1 MLANPAQLDNHS
13 LTEDAQHQ
21 DHNANAIKNT
31 TKLPT
36 DVLTVQ
42 MVNSPETQLVLT
54 VDKIKD
60 VKSITNNAML
70 EDKFNSDK
78 TNASDAKLA
87 HKDKTLL
94 ETNAKFQDQLAHVIN
109 NTTPPLT
116 DVTTVVLD
124 NFQETDSVFK
134 TEDAKLTLNN
144 VTLMVR
150 FNLDNNNASLAKPVL
165 D

>member
-1 MLANPAQLDNHS
+1 
-13 LTEDAQHQ
+13 
-21 DHNANAIKNT
+21 
-31 TKLPT
+31 
-36 DVLTVQ
+36 

-87 HKDKTLL
+87 QLDKTLL
-94 ETNAKFQDQLAHVIN
+94 ETNAKFQDQLAHFIN

-116 DVTTVVLD
+116 DVITVVLD

-144 VTLMVR
+144 VTLMVK